1 VPRGVEEMSLP
12 AGGCHAWAFS
22 VSHVLGLGSTG
33 SSTVVN
39 HLAHSLCLD
48 MLLLCSTGIFCMVAH
63 LLRMCSSAASPT
75 PININCVYPA
85 S

>member
-1 VPRGVEEMSLP
+1 MPRGVEEMSLP

-48 MLLLCSTGIFCMVAH
+48 MLLLCSTGIFVWWHICFGCALL
-63 LLRMCSSAASPT
+63 LLRRHLS
-75 PININCVYPA
+75 I
-85 S
+85 